1 MSVARNVVFNP
12 TLVPGGGAVEMAISV
27 GLHARARAVT
37 GVEVGPFRAVA
48 DALEVIPR
56 TLVQN
61 AGGNA
66 IRALTALRVRLF
78 SFKFCYILFYFFSFK
93 KKTISRQ
100 NMRMGRIRGVLMA
113 RRAIS

>member
-12 TLVPGGGAVEMAISV
+12 AFLPGGGAVEMAISV

-37 GVEVGPFRAVA
+37 GVEPGPFRAIA
-48 DALEVIPR
+48 DALEQIPR

-66 IRALTALRVRLF
+66 IRALTALRVRLPSLIMF
-78 SFKFCYILFYFFSFK
+78 PLSFLFIFF
-93 KKTISRQ
+93 
-100 NMRMGRIRGVLMA
+100 L
-113 RRAIS
+113 

>member
-37 GVEVGPFRAVA
+37 GVEGGPYRAVA

-66 IRALTALRVRLF
+66 IRALTALRVR
-78 SFKFCYILFYFFSFK
+78 FFPFRSYSK
-93 KKTISRQ
+93 
-100 NMRMGRIRGVLMA
+100 L
-113 RRAIS
+113 